1 MKTLII
7 SKLIFIFLFI
17 PSIVFGEEVCLKIE
31 GCSLDKKGR
40 CIDCVWLDDKKD
52 KEVETLVVS
61 NSECPNYFELH
72 HGGKTCE
79 IQRNRCDSNKF
90 PTLCDKD
97 FRGCKEIEIKYNKR
111 FERNHGKIICG

>member
-1 MKTLII
+1 MKL
-7 SKLIFIFLFI
+7 KYIFLLLCFQI
-17 PSIVFGEEVCLKIE
+17 PLTLFGEEVCPRPSGCPITEEGVCVGCIE
-31 GCSLDKKGR
+31 
-40 CIDCVWLDDKKD
+40 INV
-52 KEVETLVVS
+52 VETLVVS

-111 FERNHGKIICG
+111 FTRNHGKRTCG